1 MPKVGLKGLGL
12 GWVRSRSMPKVG
24 LKGLGLGWVR
34 LSLT

>member
-1 MPKVGLKGLGL
+1 MPKVRLKGLGL
-12 GWVRSRSMPKVG
+12 VWVRSRSMPKVG